1 MQKGDVRAVENPISA
16 IFDLAEEVN
25 NQAPK
30 LRKLIGY
37 SRLFI
42 GIWLFANF
50 IMLVFLARQ
59 PLLMLPIMG
68 LLFVSA
74 VALRWAEG
82 TLSRVFLFGVIIVTS
97 VGIGVLTQGENL
109 FLGAV
114 LAALFV
120 LGIVILNLMRDIRG
134 FFSYYVLRHRAI
146 KSVREEDPVVHIPK
160 GEDATQRLLTHL
172 SQRHP
177 ELRGQARQG
186 YVQAPAVMKGKSGLL
201 YQIDAYVRG
210 RPSALWRPL
219 GLGETGYAIF
229 IKAFTGVPTKKDLES
244 LKRAVEDICQA
255 EKVPPTRV
263 IALWTPKEEEALSD
277 EAYDFLVTQVVT
289 FRHSGQEFKC
299 SLELVTESPD
309 GTYDFI
315 PFVTEALYA

>member
-25 NQAPK
+25 EQAPK
-30 LRKLIGY
+30 IRRLIGY

-50 IMLVFLARQ
+50 IILVFLAAS

-82 TLSRVFLFGVIIVTS
+82 TPSRLFLFGIIIVTS
-97 VGIGVLTQGENL
+97 VGIGALTQGENL
-109 FLGAV
+109 LLGAV

-134 FFSYYVLRHRAI
+134 FFGYYVLRHRAI
-146 KSVREEDPVVHIPK
+146 SSVREEDPVVYVPQ
-160 GEDATQRLLTHL
+160 GEDAVQRLLTHL

-177 ELRGQARQG
+177 ELRGQAKQG
-186 YVQAPAVMKGKSGLL
+186 YVQAPAVLKGKSGLL
-201 YQIDAYVRG
+201 YQMDAYIRG
-210 RPSALWRPL
+210 RPSALWKPL

-229 IKAFTGVPTKKDLES
+229 IKAFTEVPTVKELEA
-244 LKRAVEDICQA
+244 LKRGVEDICQA
-255 EKVPPTRV
+255 QKVPPTRV

-277 EAYDFLVTQVVT
+277 EAYDFLVSEVVA
-289 FRHSGQEFKC
+289 FRHGGQEFNC
-299 SLELVTESPD
+299 SLELVTESAD